1 MPTVF
6 GDFVLDTAA
15 RQLFRAGE
23 ELHLEPK
30 AFELLCLLFER
41 RPAAVSKAEIRDRLW
56 PDTFVSD
63 ASLTG
68 LATQIRQALDDSRT
82 KPRFLRTVHGFGY
95 AFCGDLPQERS
106 ARTKR
111 NARIVWEGR
120 VIGLN
125 PGENILG
132 RGESSA
138 VQVDLGGVS
147 RRHARIV
154 IEGGRATLEDLG
166 SKNGTYL
173 REVRLEG
180 PAVLADGD
188 SIRLGRHLLV
198 FRSGPVSASTR
209 TEGPGNSSD

>member
-1 MPTVF
+1 MRAAF
-6 GDFVLDTAA
+6 GDFVLDTAT
-15 RQLFRAGE
+15 RQLLRAGE
-23 ELHLEPK
+23 GLHLEPK

-82 KPRFLRTVHGFGY
+82 KPRFLRTVHRFGY
-95 AFCGDLPQERS
+95 AFCGDVPREAPAGRKRS
-106 ARTKR
+106 ARV
-111 NARIVWEGR
+111 IWDGR
-120 VIGLN
+120 VIGLS

-132 RGESSA
+132 RDESA
-138 VQVDLGGVS
+138 VVEVDLPGVS

-154 IEGGRATLEDLG
+154 IEGARATLEDLG

-173 REVRLEG
+173 REVRLDA

-188 SIRLGRHLLV
+188 GFRLGRHLLM
-198 FRSGPVSASTR
+198 FRDAPGSASTR
-209 TEGPGNSSD
+209 TEGSRGRSD